1 MCSVIR
7 INGDVAFLIVMFS
20 FSTFFD
26 FIYFGWL
33 AAAESVSWSD
43 PYLGCR
49 RLCIFV
55 GKRCLR
61 HLCACVLSVVLICW
75 VYFWWRSRGAR
86 CHAKIWVILFLL
98 GEKFYFFGF
107 VIVSRTLYVVFHR
120 RFPLGVY
127 RCEEVGLS
135 PEVGSCSMSSSTSV
149 SLCCWL
155 IPLVL
160 L

>member
-1 MCSVIR
+1 MCSVLFVTCRAFGSGVGRESVVVRRKSVGKRGMCSVIR

-98 GEKFYFFGF
+98 GEKFYFL
-107 VIVSRTLYVVFHR
+107 VS
-120 RFPLGVY
+120 
-127 RCEEVGLS
+127 
-135 PEVGSCSMSSSTSV
+135 
-149 SLCCWL
+149 
-155 IPLVL
+155 
-160 L
+160 